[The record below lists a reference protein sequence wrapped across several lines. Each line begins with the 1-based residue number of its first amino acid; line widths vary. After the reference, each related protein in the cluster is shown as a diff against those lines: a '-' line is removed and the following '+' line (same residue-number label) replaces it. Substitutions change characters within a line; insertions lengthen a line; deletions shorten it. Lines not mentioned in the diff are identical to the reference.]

1 LGTQLHAVSGAFPLV
16 ILHLVFEEAQLDL
29 DLAADE

>member
-1 LGTQLHAVSGAFPLV
+1 LGTQLQATIGTFPLV
-16 ILHLVFEEAQLDL
+16 ILHEAQLDF

>member
-1 LGTQLHAVSGAFPLV
+1 LGTQLQATIGTFPLV
-16 ILHLVFEEAQLDL
+16 ILQLVFEAQLDL